1 MAEFWP
7 GSEGFPPEPSTP
19 PPPRIL
25 LACQDAA
32 ERAYVAGLLEGAGV
46 LADCSDDTAWTVS
59 AALEN
64 HYQLI
69 IVDDRLPALDGATA
83 AELLSAVGNQE
94 PIVSLTGP
102 DHPPAPGSL
111 CRPVQE
117 TALRR
122 MLDELLAAPDPDG
135 SADSTA
141 FRDSDDFRRLQA
153 DYVRSLPAMRDD
165 LRRAAAAH
173 DHPAI
178 RALAHRLKGTAAN
191 LALTGLSESAARLEQ
206 ASAAQS
212 GGPIDAALTD
222 VIKEITALLAGDD
235 AIEPDGLSPC
245 IC

>member
-32 ERAYVAGLLEGAGV
+32 ERAHVAGLLEGAGV
-46 LADCSDDTAWTVS
+46 LADCSDDTARTVS
-59 AALEN
+59 AALQY

-83 AELLSAVGNQE
+83 AELLGAVGNQE

-102 DHPPAPGSL
+102 GHPPAPGSL
-111 CRPVQE
+111 CRPVEE

-122 MLDELLAAPDPDG
+122 LLDELLAAPEPDT
-135 SADSTA
+135 SADSPA
-141 FRDSDDFRRLQA
+141 FRDSDDFQRLQA
-153 DYVRSLPAMRDD
+153 DYVQSLPAVRDD
-165 LRRAAAAH
+165 LLRAAAAH
-173 DHPAI
+173 DHPAT

-191 LALTGLSESAARLEQ
+191 LALTPLSESAARLEQ
-206 ASAAQS
+206 ASAAHAR
-212 GGPIDAALTD
+212 GPLDAALTQVIGEISALLGRDD
-222 VIKEITALLAGDD
+222 VIA
-235 AIEPDGLSPC
+235 PDGHSPC